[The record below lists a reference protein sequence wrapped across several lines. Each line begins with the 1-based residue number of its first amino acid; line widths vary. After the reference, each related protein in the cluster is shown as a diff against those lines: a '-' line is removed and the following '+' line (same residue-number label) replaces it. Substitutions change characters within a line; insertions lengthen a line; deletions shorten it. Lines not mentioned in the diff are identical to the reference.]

1 MAVHVPSVRPSI
13 DPQGDSMRPRNSG
26 CPEIG
31 RCPFAIHR
39 SLSSL
44 EGLCRLPFARFGTL
58 TAVLFAFLFLQPMK
72 SDVQGKEIVVEPGA
86 KLSAVFSSLVPGDEV
101 ILKEGYHR
109 GGAELRAI
117 HGTREQPIV
126 IRSEN
131 PDRPAVIIG
140 GQENLKFSSCSW
152 IVVDGLLFTDSWD
165 NGLHIDDVTRKG
177 GVERSHHIVLKNLV
191 IRDSGSSLNSDGMKI
206 SGCDDLLIEN
216 CSVIRW
222 ARDGSAIDLVRCRRV
237 LVDRCVFDGKSWSL
251 GGLSAKGGS
260 SDITFRSCEIRGF
273 LNRGIQIGGTTN
285 LAFVWPQNANY
296 EATRIEV
303 KDCQIERG
311 EASISVVNAE
321 KVLIENCRLI
331 QPTRWFFRLLS
342 ESEIP
347 NVIQTQ
353 DVTARHNFFL
363 MDRAMV
369 TAIHI
374 KPGIPHHAIQFSEN
388 IWYCPDAPQRT
399 TRREVSHI
407 EKNGIH
413 GIDPVE
419 RVFQGKSIFKSFD
432 EMEQIARDRT
442 NQQMSTA
449 VKGFAWLAAV
459 ATVLT
464 GLWLATQRFASH
476 RWREDTDR
484 YLKLRLRCMPW
495 LFCFTAALAYG
506 FISFQNA
513 GVRGLG
519 FPFGLQQF
527 SQSSWLPEQEQT
539 GQWIGRSILFF
550 VVSVVLGS
558 YAMLGAIPS
567 ISAYARF
574 FSVAISFALITQITD
589 FCIGSLLDS
598 NLLLLKEHVHAAAWG
613 TFGAIVVVS
622 ILSVWISNRESPAT
636 YSPRGFSPLELPLV
650 ILVADMIY
658 RRLQPLEFEGSM
670 REIYLKME
678 SLTIALVPDFRYL
691 GSLSQIIMRSGPMML
706 AGILAAILVTSHKRP
721 LRSSRSAAF
730 WLLVF
735 CFLLE
740 AAQCILVNGYC
751 STANAIVDF
760 AFGLIGIGLAHTL
773 VAWHPWLSPRSDG
786 SVSGQRMRWGT
797 GLGLVLLACL
807 AVARFQS
814 L

>member
-1 MAVHVPSVRPSI
+1 MR
-13 DPQGDSMRPRNSG
+13 SMNSDFS
-26 CPEIG
+26 EMG
-31 RCPFAIHR
+31 RCLMATDR
-39 SLSSL
+39 SMPRS
-44 EGLCRLPFARFGTL
+44 EGISRLPFTRYGAFI
-58 TAVLFAFLFLQPMK
+58 AVLFVLLLMQAME
-72 SDVQGKEIVVEPGA
+72 SDVQGREIVVEPGT
-86 KLSAVFSSLVPGDEV
+86 KLSAVFSTLVPGDEV

-109 GGAELRAI
+109 GGVGVKAI

-152 IVVDGLLFTDSWD
+152 LVVDGLVFTDSWE

-177 GVERSHHIVLKNLV
+177 GVERSHHIVLRNLV
-191 IRDSGSSLNSDGMKI
+191 IRDSGSNLNSDGIKI

-222 ARDGSAIDLVRCRRV
+222 ARDGSAIDMVRCRRV
-237 LVDRCVFDGKSWSL
+237 LVDRCIFDGKSWSL
-251 GGLSAKGGS
+251 VGLSAKGGS
-260 SDITFRSCEIRGF
+260 SDLAFRSCEIRGF
-273 LNRGIQIGGTTN
+273 LNRGIQIGGTTK
-285 LAFVWPQNANY
+285 LEFVWPQNANY

-347 NVIQTQ
+347 NVIQSQ
-353 DVTARHNFFL
+353 DVTARRNFLL
-363 MDRAMV
+363 MDRSMLA
-369 TAIHI
+369 AIHI
-374 KPGIPHHAIQFSEN
+374 KPGIPRTAIQFSEN
-388 IWYCPDAPQRT
+388 IWYCPDAPQRS
-399 TRREVSHI
+399 TRREVSHL

-419 RVFQGKSIFKSFD
+419 RVFKGESIFRDF
-432 EMEQIARDRT
+432 EQLEQIDRART
-442 NQQMSTA
+442 NQQMSA
-449 VKGFAWLAAV
+449 MVQGFGWLVAI
-459 ATVLT
+459 ATVLS
-464 GLWLATQRFASH
+464 GLWLATQRVASH

-484 YLKLRLRCMPW
+484 YLKLRLCCMPW
-495 LFCFTAALAYG
+495 LLCLSAALVYG
-506 FISFQNA
+506 FISFRNA
-513 GVRGLG
+513 RGMGLG
-519 FPFGLQQF
+519 LPYAFQQF
-527 SQSSWLPEQEQT
+527 SHSLWLPDQEQT
-539 GQWIGRSILFF
+539 GQWIGRSFLFF

-558 YAMLGAIPS
+558 YALLGTNPS
-567 ISAYARF
+567 ISAYARL
-574 FSVAISFALITQITD
+574 FSVAICFTFITQIID
-589 FCIGSLLDS
+589 FCVGSLLDS
-598 NLLLLKEHVHAAAWG
+598 NLLLLKEHVHAALWG
-613 TFGAIVVVS
+613 TFGAIVVVL
-622 ILSVWISNRESPAT
+622 ILSVWIGRNESPST

-658 RRLQPLEFEGSM
+658 RRLQPLEFEGNM
-670 REIYLKME
+670 REIYLKVE

-691 GSLSQIIMRSGPMML
+691 GSLSQILMRSGPMML
-706 AGILAAILVTSHKRP
+706 AGILAAILVTSNKRP
-721 LRSSRSAAF
+721 LRSLRSAAGWMF
-730 WLLVF
+730 VF

-751 STANAIVDF
+751 STASAIVDF

-773 VAWHPWLSPRSDG
+773 VSWHPWLSPRPDG
-786 SVSGQRMRWGT
+786 SISGQYMRWGV
-797 GLGLVLLACL
+797 GLGLILLAWL
-807 AVARFQS
+807 GTARFQA